1 MRFPGHGLTRFCVTS
16 KLFFAASQKAAGRFS
31 TLTSAN
37 HGQVPS
43 RLYFMIN
50 QIISSPARRIAALIL
65 FILLIWPAH
74 GSAQTA
80 PEPEREMLLN
90 GLKILY
96 WPQPGNPNVLLKL
109 RIHSG
114 AAFDL
119 ADRGGMMALLGD
131 ALFPD
136 PATREYV
143 TEELGGKLEVVT
155 SHDAI
160 DVTVSGKAS
169 ELERMIDLL
178 RGAVLTTQLGVE
190 NVTTLRNARIKLLS
204 DKPPSAAEVA
214 DQAAAARLFGT
225 FPYGHPASGT
235 ATSVAKVERADLLLA
250 RERFMNADNASI
262 AVIGG
267 VEKPRMMRALRQLL
281 GPWGKSDR
289 TVPST
294 FRQPAPP
301 DARVLAIDHAGAT
314 NAEIRLA
321 VRGLARADG
330 NFLAANALP
339 SIVRARWQA
348 AVPELISAS
357 VRHDSYML
365 PGIFMLRASVPTASA
380 TKAVSAA
387 QEILRSL
394 AQTGPTA
401 VELESARQ
409 TLLAENL
416 RRMSQPDTMADA
428 WLDVDTF
435 KLLRPNTIATLIA
448 SIVAAD
454 IQRVAAKLFKNA
466 PLATVV
472 VGNYDQLKTAFAG
485 NIEAPPGLPN
495 PKIIDRDPAVPIKKP

>member
-1 MRFPGHGLTRFCVTS
+1 MVN
-16 KLFFAASQKAAGRFS
+16 K
-31 TLTSAN
+31 
-37 HGQVPS
+37 
-43 RLYFMIN
+43 
-50 QIISSPARRIAALIL
+50 IISSPARRIAALIL

-74 GSAQTA
+74 GTAQTG

-96 WPQPGNPNVLLKL
+96 WPQPGNPNVVLKL
-109 RIHSG
+109 RVHSG

-131 ALFPD
+131 AFFPD

-155 SHDAI
+155 TYDAI

-178 RGAVLTTQLGVE
+178 RGALLTTQLGVE
-190 NVTTLRNARIKLLS
+190 SVTTLRNARVKALT
-204 DKPPSAAEVA
+204 DKQASAAEVA
-214 DQAAAARLFGT
+214 DLAAAARLYGT
-225 FPYGHPASGT
+225 FPYAHPASGT
-235 ATSVAKVERADLLLA
+235 PVSVAKVERADLLLS
-250 RERFMNADNASI
+250 RERFINADNASI
-262 AVIGG
+262 AVVGG

-281 GPWGKSDR
+281 GPWAKSDR

-294 FRQPAPP
+294 FRQPAAP

-321 VRGLARADG
+321 VRGLSRADG
-330 NFLAANALP
+330 NFIAANALP

-357 VRHDSYML
+357 VRHDAYTL
-365 PGIFMLRASVPTASA
+365 PGSFILSASVPTPSA

-387 QEILRSL
+387 QGILRSL

-401 VELESARQ
+401 VEIESARQ
-409 TLLAENL
+409 ALLAENS
-416 RRMSQPDTMADA
+416 RRLSQPETMADA

-435 KLLRPNTIATLIA
+435 KSARPNTVATLVGSLTA
-448 SIVAAD
+448 GD

-466 PLATVV
+466 PVATVV

-485 NIEAPPGLPN
+485 NIEIRADVPGA
-495 PKIIDRDPAVPIKKP
+495 KVIESTVPAKKP